1 MEGGLPTK
9 RCKKRTVEGDEEVT
23 KGLSPCGLS
32 EVINGEGN
40 LEEVIGR
47 QSPSPENR

>member
-9 RCKKRTVEGDEEVT
+9 LCKKRTVDGDEEVT

-32 EVINGEGN
+32 GKLTKGEGN
-40 LEEVIGR
+40 FEAVIGR
-47 QSPSPENR
+47 HSPSPEK